1 MSIFKKKSDGDVL
14 VRKYD
19 DDLEVNNGQLGNI
32 QELFAEKDQTSGV
45 AAIQEINS
53 EKNIKMKSEV
63 SKAMGESH
71 YITKLSLLGDLLE
84 INELHTYVHELLM
97 TRVSN
102 DRQGRRESV
111 EISRQSTVQEQQK
124 GFFRRM
130 LG

>member
-1 MSIFKKKSDGDVL
+1 MSIFKKKSDGEVL

-19 DDLEVNNGQLGNI
+19 DDLAVDGGQLSNI
-32 QELFAEKDQTSGV
+32 QELFQEKDQTSGV

-63 SKAMGESH
+63 SKSMGESH
-71 YITKLSLLGDLLE
+71 YITKLSLLGDLMD
-84 INELHTYVHELLM
+84 IQELHGYVHELLM
-97 TRVSN
+97 VRVSN

-111 EISRQSTVQEQQK
+111 EISRQSTVQDERK

>member
-1 MSIFKKKSDGDVL
+1 MSIFKKKSDGEIL

-19 DDLEVNNGQLGNI
+19 DDLSVDGGQLSNI
-32 QELFAEKDQTSGV
+32 QELFQEKDQTSGV

-71 YITKLSLLGDLLE
+71 YITKLSLLGELMD
-84 INELHTYVHELLM
+84 IQELHSYVHELLM
-97 TRVSN
+97 IRVSN

-111 EISRQSTVQEQQK
+111 EISRQSTVQDERK